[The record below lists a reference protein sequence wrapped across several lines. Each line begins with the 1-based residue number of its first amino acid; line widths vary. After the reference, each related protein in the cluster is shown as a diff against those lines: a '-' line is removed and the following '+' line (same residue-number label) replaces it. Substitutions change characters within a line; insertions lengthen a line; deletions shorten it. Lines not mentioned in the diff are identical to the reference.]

1 MVFGFGQWVKSQ
13 IRLESD
19 NKEDVVD
26 IIDKFIVLEC
36 FEWRA
41 SRLHK
46 IDRCGRQEDV
56 ATWLDIRLVQSDKQD
71 DK

>member
-1 MVFGFGQWVKSQ
+1 MVFGFGKWVKSQ

-26 IIDKFIVLEC
+26 IIDKLIVLEC

-41 SRLHK
+41 PRLLK
-46 IDRCGRQEDV
+46 ADRCGRQEDV
-56 ATWLDIRLVQSDKQD
+56 VTWLDIKLVQSDKFN